1 MLIEDLIDLVKNNSV
16 LVSLFTFF
24 LGLLI
29 GNWQAIGRDKRK
41 EFNELTDAL
50 FVDLTKRISA
60 NEVYSG
66 DIDSVRISTYLFFI
80 QRYFFLRQVKK
91 QRDLINQVGTYVDGE
106 VILDL
111 EKLTLIVKYQKCILR
126 YLKRR

>member
-66 DIDSVRISTYLFFI
+66 DIDTVRISTYLFFI
-80 QRYFFLRQVKK
+80 QRYFFKRNVKQ

-106 VILDL
+106 VIFDL
-111 EKLTLIVKYQKCILR
+111 KKLALIIKYQKRILR

>member
-66 DIDSVRISTYLFFI
+66 DIDTVRISTYLFFI
-80 QRYFFLRQVKK
+80 QRYFFKRNVKQ

-106 VILDL
+106 VIFDL
-111 EKLTLIVKYQKCILR
+111 KKLARIIKYQKRILR